1 MYKFFSAVNNHHSG
15 GFMEKNNSEKWAKIK
30 TFFKK
35 NGYYFLIV
43 LCIGAVA
50 TMVGV
55 AVSQSK
61 KGQDANISIVDDS
74 QSTIVGEQEKPQDGE
89 EEKPSEPDEPAKP
102 TEPEKEKAVFTV
114 PVSGTVLNEYS
125 ASSVFYNQSLNKY
138 QTHEA
143 MDFVSET
150 DSNVYASSNGKVKE
164 IDYNMLDGYYVVLE
178 HEDGIVT
185 KYCSLSGETT
195 LKVGDTVKGGDVIE
209 TMSDSMGS
217 ECLDGVHLHFEVYRN
232 GELINPL
239 EVLVLNEK

>member
-1 MYKFFSAVNNHHSG
+1 
-15 GFMEKNNSEKWAKIK
+15 MEKNNSEKWAKVK
-30 TFFKK
+30 AFFKK

-61 KGQDANISIVDDS
+61 KGQDTNISITDDS
-74 QSTIVGEQEKPQDGE
+74 KTTIGGGEQDKP
-89 EEKPSEPDEPAKP
+89 AP
-102 TEPEKEKAVFTV
+102 TEPDKEPEKQKTIFNV
-114 PVSGTVLNEYS
+114 PVNGSVTNEYS

-143 MDFVSET
+143 MDFKSET
-150 DSNVYASSNGKVKE
+150 DNNVYASANGVVKE
-164 IDYNMLDGYYVVLE
+164 IDYNMLDGYYVALE

-185 KYCSLSGETT
+185 KYCSLAAEAPV
-195 LKVGDTVKGGDVIE
+195 KVGDTVKGGDVIG
-209 TMSDSMGS
+209 TMSDSMGT
-217 ECLDGVHLHFEVYRN
+217 ECLDGNHLHFEVYKN
-232 GELINPL
+232 GELINPI

>member
-1 MYKFFSAVNNHHSG
+1 
-15 GFMEKNNSEKWAKIK
+15 
-30 TFFKK
+30 
-35 NGYYFLIV
+35 
-43 LCIGAVA
+43 
-50 TMVGV
+50 
-55 AVSQSK
+55 
-61 KGQDANISIVDDS
+61 
-74 QSTIVGEQEKPQDGE
+74 
-89 EEKPSEPDEPAKP
+89 
-102 TEPEKEKAVFTV
+102 
-114 PVSGTVLNEYS
+114 
-125 ASSVFYNQSLNKY
+125 
-138 QTHEA
+138 

-150 DSNVYASSNGKVKE
+150 DVNVYASSNGKVKE

-195 LKVGDTVKGGDVIE
+195 LKAGDTVKGGDVIG

>member
-1 MYKFFSAVNNHHSG
+1 
-15 GFMEKNNSEKWAKIK
+15 MEKNNSEKWAKVK

-74 QSTIVGEQEKPQDGE
+74 QSTIVGEQDKPQDEG
-89 EEKPSEPDEPAKP
+89 EKPSEPDEPVNP
-102 TEPEKEKAVFTV
+102 TEPEKEKTVFTV
-114 PVSGTVLNEYS
+114 PVSGSVSNEYS

-150 DSNVYASSNGKVKE
+150 DSNVYASADGKVTE

-178 HEDGIVT
+178 HADGIVT
-185 KYCSLSGETT
+185 RYCSLSGETT
-195 LKVGDTVKGGDVIE
+195 LNV
-209 TMSDSMGS
+209 
-217 ECLDGVHLHFEVYRN
+217 
-232 GELINPL
+232 
-239 EVLVLNEK
+239 

>member
-1 MYKFFSAVNNHHSG
+1 
-15 GFMEKNNSEKWAKIK
+15 MEKNNSEKWAKVK
-30 TFFKK
+30 AFFKK

-61 KGQDANISIVDDS
+61 KGQDTNISITDDS
-74 QSTIVGEQEKPQDGE
+74 KTTIGGGEQDKPSDGE
-89 EEKPSEPDEPAKP
+89 QDKPTPSEPDK
-102 TEPEKEKAVFTV
+102 EPEKQKTVFNI
-114 PVSGTVLNEYS
+114 PVNGSVTNEYS

-143 MDFVSET
+143 MDFKSET
-150 DSNVYASSNGKVKE
+150 DNNVYASANGVVKE

-185 KYCSLSGETT
+185 KYCSLAAETPI
-195 LKVGDTVKGGDVIE
+195 KVGDTVKGGDVIG
-209 TMSDSMGS
+209 TMSDSMGT
-217 ECLDGVHLHFEVYRN
+217 ECLDGNHLHFEVYKN
-232 GELINPL
+232 GELINPI